1 MIVAADRFIE
11 YKSVVKMHYSQK
23 V

>member
-1 MIVAADRFIE
+1 MLVAADKFIE